1 MAGQMTTIEVDRN
14 TAAILET
21 LKAQAEARGVTLD
34 DLLKSLIEAEVGVT
48 NGQDQQPHKQ
58 AGIEAMLAV
67 LARSAERLKS
77 MPFSGSTEDSLK
89 ILHEG
94 RAGRM
99 YGYEPVE

>member
-21 LKAQAEARGVTLD
+21 LKEQAEARGVALD
-34 DLLKSLIEAEVGVT
+34 ALLKSLMEAEGGPTGGDEKRHKAVG
-48 NGQDQQPHKQ
+48 N
-58 AGIEAMLAV
+58 EAMLAV
-67 LARSAERLKS
+67 LARSAERLKR

-99 YGYEPVE
+99 YGYEPGE